1 MSTIILFPLAW
12 LMLVS
17 LPAVDP
23 GVMLVAVLATVVGA
37 LGVGL
42 SWQRSGRALQAG
54 WMTQAVG
61 LAAFAVAWIASVM

>member
-1 MSTIILFPLAW
+1 
-12 LMLVS
+12 MLVS

-23 GVMLVAVLATVVGA
+23 GVILVAVLATVVGA

-42 SWQRSGRALQAG
+42 SWQRPGRALQAS
-54 WMTQAVG
+54 WMVQAVG